1 MNVRNEES
9 GGGLYEEYN
18 DDESNSFTQ
27 QKSIEHL
34 LWQKPKPLRGYFL
47 VEEISN
53 IEITYIHTYTNYLM
67 VMSIMPVSRLE
78 KWGV

>member
-1 MNVRNEES
+1 MRNTMMMRV
-9 GGGLYEEYN
+9 
-18 DDESNSFTQ
+18 NSFTQ